1 MEVAEGKKSLHRV
14 IVQKSGLRDLKE
26 HPKKVMTTKMCKPEK
41 KKTFDNFIILH
52 NKEQKLCTLHVVEI
66 E

>member
-1 MEVAEGKKSLHRV
+1 MQGAEGKQSLYRV

-26 HPKKVMTTKMCKPEK
+26 HPKKVMTTRK
-41 KKTFDNFIILH
+41 KKFDNFIILH
-52 NKEQKLCTLHVVEI
+52 NKEHKLCTQHMVQI